1 MKNLLL
7 CSLIGTALFC
17 AADDLVYSTGFEPGE
32 GFTLGPVVG
41 QCGWDVKDNRHSS
54 DAVSDVTNRTELVQ
68 SGSQALT
75 MRSVQLE
82 GSESTERAFVGVN
95 FDIEG
100 GLENKYLV
108 FSGDFLNPAGK
119 DNWVKLNF
127 ADTREY
133 AVIVAYNREGYH
145 SVKLGYTDLLAGTSH
160 KEEKVAEIPDETW
173 CHYELVVDPTHKT
186 IISCTV
192 GEGILTN
199 TATRMMG
206 YYKNDSSKDPTPN
219 RIALEA
225 DLSADNLKIE
235 TRTAEYKPASFMLS
249 KTGLYIDSEKNSAEF
264 NINNTGSDP
273 FDFTVSA
280 DESPEWLAIEP
291 TSGSCSASQKITLS
305 VDREKLTGDGYH
317 KTLLT
322 VNAGA
327 AGSKKMYV
335 GVASGKILMEE
346 NFEEPYMLPG
356 EISGQGGWAGR
367 KDDSYGKAYNEM
379 IVTNVS
385 FGIDGSCARII
396 RAGGYDGYTCP
407 AKADKGCCVKVS
419 LKLYAGSEHDCER
432 FAIKEAYWSN
442 CAQFEFK
449 REEGRLYLYKFNDA
463 NKNALAGDY
472 SAPLDTW
479 IDFSFTMDYTS
490 YVLKSVTFGNLTTNY
505 AEGFALWGRPNDRVD
520 PVERYET
527 FAIGAGGSSTVDAN
541 IFIDDLRI
549 EQTER
554 EIDDGKLAVSTDTIY
569 AERTS
574 DSVTFQVRN
583 TGTTSFDY
591 TVSAEDA
598 PEWLNIEPASGS
610 CVSPQTVTLSFNRSI
625 MTNGYYRTF
634 VTVDAGDAGTKQIYL
649 AVPNGTVVMYEDF
662 EAPYMT
668 PGEVTGQ
675 GLWNGK
681 KDDGYGQPYNEMIV
695 TNVDFGYEGAC
706 AHLFR
711 GTGWDGYTLKAK
723 CDKQALV
730 KVSMMLYFG
739 TEADTDSFYIR
750 ENYWGNCAQFQF
762 KRHEDHFN
770 LYKLNEGEKYALV
783 GEHAEFLDEWVP
795 FSFTLDYRAY
805 KLTSVT
811 FGDET
816 VDFPEGVALWN
827 APNDRVKPVERYEYF
842 AMTAGGEETVD
853 AMVYIDNIKVEQIDR
868 PAVAAPIWTSVISVG
883 EEQSSIT
890 NRIDNLGSVD
900 FNYDLRF
907 VGQTKGLSADPASG
921 TISQSG
927 NAIVKLDRS
936 VIDDGFFRTY
946 LIMDYKAVD
955 GVNSGS
961 ITSFVTYCQGGWFY
975 TTEFEGMTYK
985 PGFVNGQDT
994 WSAYTWGTAAPSITV
1009 FNGLQCLYFPYD
1021 STATSTMLVPAE
1033 VPYRTSLRFYL
1044 EKNDN
1049 PYELDL
1055 CAKNTKIGKDGNLR
1069 FCVVY
1074 EPKDNKAVVGYKNY
1088 GDDEVYEL
1096 CEAPMEQWNELS
1108 FILDTDV
1115 TRCCADSLTLNDF
1128 TTNFYEGQ
1136 VVLDPSYDSAVLDQF
1151 FISAYC
1157 LIEDDHAGVYVD
1169 NLVVCDRSVP
1179 EPLCAALIMSLI
1191 ALLAVRK
1198 R

>member
-1 MKNLLL
+1 MKNFLL
-7 CSLIGTALFC
+7 CTLFAASVFC
-17 AADDLVYSTGFEPGE
+17 AADDLVYSCGFEPEE
-32 GFTLGPVVG
+32 GFSLGPVTEQVG
-41 QCGWDVKDNRHSS
+41 WNVIDGRHS
-54 DAVSDVTNRTELVQ
+54 DAAIFDVTNKTELVK

-75 MRSVQLE
+75 MRTFRYE
-82 GSESTERAFVGVN
+82 GSDSDERPFVGVN
-95 FDIEG
+95 FE
-100 GLENKYLV
+100 LESVENKYVVL
-108 FSGDFLNPAGK
+108 SGDFLYPPGK
-119 DNWVKLNF
+119 DSWVKLNF
-127 ADTREY
+127 ADSREY
-133 AVIVAYNREGYH
+133 AILVAYNREGYH
-145 SVKLGYTDLLAGTSH
+145 SVKLSYTDLINGGH
-160 KEEKVAEIPDETW
+160 KEEKIAEIPDDTF
-173 CHYELVVDPTHKT
+173 CHYELVVDPTHKS
-186 IISCTV
+186 IVSCSLDDNV
-192 GEGILTN
+192 LTN

-206 YYKNDSSKDPTPN
+206 YYKSDSSKEPIPN
-219 RIALEA
+219 RIALEC
-225 DLSADNLKIE
+225 DLSCDNLKIE
-235 TRTAEYKPASFMLS
+235 TRQAETKPAELMLS
-249 KTGLYIDSEKNSAEF
+249 KSGLYVDKSSDSATF
-264 NINNTGSDP
+264 NIMNAGTSP
-273 FDFTVSA
+273 FDYTITT
-280 DESPEWLAIEP
+280 DNEPEWLTIEP
-291 TSGSCSASQKITLS
+291 ASGTCTASQKVTLTINREGMT
-305 VDREKLTGDGYH
+305 DRYY
-317 KTLLT
+317 KTLIK
-322 VNAGA
+322 VSSWSAGT
-327 AGSKKMYV
+327 KTLYL
-335 GVASGKILMEE
+335 GVASGNVLMEE
-346 NFEEPYMLPG
+346 NFEEPYITPG
-356 EISGQGGWAGR
+356 EITGQGAWNGK
-367 KDDSYGKAYNEM
+367 KDDGYGKLYNEM

-527 FAIGAGGSSTVDAN
+527 FAIGAGGSSTVDAK
-541 IFIDDLRI
+541 IFIDDLKI

-554 EIDDGKLAVSTDTIY
+554 EINDGKLAVSTDTIY

-583 TGTTSFDY
+583 TGTVSFDY
-591 TVSAEDA
+591 TVSADDA
-598 PEWLNIEPASGS
+598 PEWLTIEPASGS
-610 CVSPQTVTLSFNRSI
+610 CISPQTVTLSFNRSI

-634 VTVDAGDAGTKQIYL
+634 VTVDAGDAGTKQVYL
-649 AVPNGTVVMYEDF
+649 AVPNGTVVMYENF
-662 EAPYMT
+662 EAPYII

-695 TNVDFGYEGAC
+695 TNVDFGYDGAC
-706 AHLFR
+706 AHLWR
-711 GTGWDGYTLKAK
+711 GNGWDGYTLKAK

-739 TEADTDSFYIR
+739 SEADTDSFNIH
-750 ENYWGNCAQFQF
+750 ENYWGNCAHFDF
-762 KRHEDHFN
+762 KRHDDHFN
-770 LYKLNEGEKYALV
+770 LYRFNNGEKYELV

-816 VDFPEGVALWN
+816 VDFPEGIDLRN
-827 APNDRVKPVERYEYF
+827 APNDFTKPVERYEYF
-842 AMTAGGEETVD
+842 AIAAGGESTVD

-883 EEQSSIT
+883 DELSSIT
-890 NRIDNLGSVD
+890 NKIDNLGSVD
-900 FNYDLRF
+900 FNYNLRF

-927 NAIVKLDRS
+927 SAVIKLDRS
-936 VIDDGFFRTY
+936 AMDDGFFRSY

-994 WSAYTWGTAAPSITV
+994 WSAYTWGTAAPSIKV

-1033 VPYRTSLRFYL
+1033 TPYRTSLRFYL

-1055 CAKNTKIGKDGNLR
+1055 AAKNTKIGRDGNIP

-1074 EPKDNKAVVGYKNY
+1074 EPKNNKAVVGYKNY
-1088 GDDEVYEL
+1088 GDDQVYEL

-1115 TRCCADSLTLNDF
+1115 TKCCAVSLTLNDF
-1128 TTNFYEGQ
+1128 TTNFYEGEI
-1136 VVLDPSYDSAVLDQF
+1136 VLDPSYDSAVLDQF

-1169 NLVVCDRSVP
+1169 NLVLCDANIP
-1179 EPLCAALIMSLI
+1179 EPILAVPLVILAL
-1191 ALLAVRK
+1191 ALLKRK
-1198 R
+1198 AA

>member
-7 CSLIGTALFC
+7 CSFISAALFC
-17 AADDLVYSTGFEPGE
+17 AADDLVYSTGFEPEE

-41 QCGWDVKDNRHSS
+41 QCGWDVKDSRHSS

-68 SGSQALT
+68 SGTQALT

-82 GSESTERAFVGVN
+82 GSDSTERAFVGVN
-95 FDIEG
+95 FSIED

-291 TSGSCSASQKITLS
+291 TSGSCSASQKITIY

-327 AGSKKMYV
+327 AGSKRMYV

-367 KDDSYGKAYNEM
+367 KGDDYGKPYNEM
-379 IVTNVS
+379 IVTNAS
-385 FGIDGSCARII
+385 FGFNGAFTHIL
-396 RAGGYDGYTCP
+396 RAGGWDGYTC
-407 AKADKGCCVKVS
+407 KARSPKGSAVKVS
-419 LKLYAGSEHDCER
+419 LMLRVGADGDCNDFTIRED
-432 FAIKEAYWSN
+432 YWNN
-442 CAQFEFK
+442 CAQFQFRRADDK
-449 REEGRLYLYKFNDA
+449 LYIYKFNDA
-463 NKNALAGDY
+463 NKYMLAGEY
-472 SAPLDTW
+472 GASLDEW
-479 IDFSFTMDYTS
+479 IPFSFTIDLTS
-490 YVLKSVTFGNLTTNY
+490 YLLTSLTFGDYVTNY
-505 AEGFALWGRPNDRVD
+505 AEGFILRNVSDN
-520 PVERYET
+520 PVERYES
-527 FAIGAGGSSTVDAN
+527 FCVNAGGSSTVDAK
-541 IFIDDLRI
+541 IFLDDLKV
-549 EQTER
+549 ELTEKS
-554 EIDDGKLAVSTDTIY
+554 EDSKLVLS
-569 AERTS
+569 S
-574 DSVTFQVRN
+574 DPVYVEKSAGSVTFQIRN
-583 TGTTSFDY
+583 TGTTPFDF
-591 TVSAEDA
+591 TVSAEND
-598 PEWLNIEPASGS
+598 PEWLSIDPTEGS
-610 CVSPQTVTLSFNRSI
+610 CAGSSEITLSLDRSL
-625 MTNGYYRTF
+625 MTNGFYKT
-634 VTVDAGDAGTKQIYL
+634 VITVDAGAAGKKSFFL
-649 AVPNGTVVMYEDF
+649 FAPNGSVVMYEDF
-662 EAPYMT
+662 ELPYIQ
-668 PGEVTGQ
+668 PGEITGQ
-675 GLWNGK
+675 GLWDGK

-695 TNVDFGYEGAC
+695 TNVDFGFEGAC
-706 AHLFR
+706 AHLYR
-711 GTGWDGYTLKAK
+711 GSGWDGYTLKAK
-723 CDKQALV
+723 CDKKALV
-730 KVSMMLYFG
+730 RVSLMVYFG
-739 TEADTDSFYIR
+739 SESDEESFYVR

-762 KRHEDHFN
+762 KRHDDHFN
-770 LYKLNEGEKYALV
+770 LYKLNDNEKYTLV
-783 GEHAEFLDEWVP
+783 GEHAEYLDEWVP
-795 FSFTLDYRAY
+795 FSFTLDYQAY

-811 FGDET
+811 FGDYT
-816 VDFPEGVALWN
+816 TNYAEGITLKN
-827 APNDRVKPVERYEYF
+827 APNNFTDPVERYEYF
-842 AMTAGGEETVD
+842 DLTCGGSETLD
-853 AMVYIDNIKVEQIDR
+853 AALYLDNILVEQIER
-868 PAVAAPIWTSVISVG
+868 PEAALPIWTKNLNFGSDLNCL
-883 EEQSSIT
+883 T
-890 NRIDNLGSVD
+890 NNIANLGSVD
-900 FNYDLRF
+900 FNYSLRF
-907 VGQTKGLSADPASG
+907 TDDCNGLSVVKAEG
-921 TISQSG
+921 TGSQNG
-927 NAIVKLDRS
+927 TVIIKLDRAS
-936 VIDDGFFRTY
+936 VAEGFHRAF
-946 LIMDYKAVD
+946 LVMDYQAVD
-955 GVNSGS
+955 GSGS
-961 ITSFVTYCQGGWFY
+961 GSLSCYLTFSQGGWFY
-975 TTEFEGMTYK
+975 TTEFEGTGYEL
-985 PGFVNGQDT
+985 GLVDGQDT
-994 WSAYTWGTAAPSITV
+994 WSAYTWGTEAPSV
-1009 FNGLQCLYFPYD
+1009 AMKDGLQCLHFPYD
-1021 STATSTMLVPAE
+1021 SSATSTMLVPAE
-1033 VPYRTSLRFYL
+1033 TPYRTSLRFYL
-1044 EKNDN
+1044 ENNDK
-1049 PYELDL
+1049 PYELDMA
-1055 CAKNTKIGKDGNLR
+1055 AKNSKIQKSGNLL

-1074 EPKDNKAVVGYKNY
+1074 EPKDNRAVVGYKNY
-1088 GDDEVYEL
+1088 GDDEVFEL

-1115 TRCCADSLTLNDF
+1115 TKCCAVSLTLNDF
-1128 TTNFYEGQ
+1128 TTNFYEGEI
-1136 VVLDPSYDSAVLDQF
+1136 VLDPSYDSAVLDQF
-1151 FISAYC
+1151 FLSAYC

-1169 NLVVCDRSVP
+1169 NLVLCDANIP
-1179 EPLCAALIMSLI
+1179 EPLCLTAILAMAAFLF
-1191 ALLAVRK
+1191 VRK
-1198 R
+1198 N